1 MDEQEQ
7 ERNSKTIEQRIA
19 AVEDWLA
26 LITDQ
31 KFPGTRDLEGFKRKL
46 AELAQFKNRN
56 AIDS

>member
-7 ERNSKTIEQRIA
+7 ERNSKTIEQRLA
-19 AVEDWLA
+19 AIEEWLA

-46 AELAQFKNRN
+46 AELAEFKNRH
-56 AIDS
+56 A